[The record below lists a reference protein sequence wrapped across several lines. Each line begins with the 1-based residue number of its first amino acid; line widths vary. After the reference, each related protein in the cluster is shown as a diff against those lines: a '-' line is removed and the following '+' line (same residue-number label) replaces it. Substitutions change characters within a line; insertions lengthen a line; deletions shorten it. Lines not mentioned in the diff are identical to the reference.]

1 MASTAQKY
9 NTLNGTNVSNTPDT
23 LLFPSDLLTEGQ
35 NGACMTLFINTV
47 KNGTTKLNITGSNP
61 SNVTPTVTSAYGQI
75 PILNVES
82 RSLSGSKK
90 IESFSNTYIRSNQ
103 TITLPM
109 PRTLDLSSKTS
120 WSKVDFNSTAG
131 VLDQVSD
138 YSKSIAG
145 GAGLA
150 KRLAMNTVGS
160 VAEKQGIKGSKD
172 LVEFGEGSIAN
183 NYAETLFKGVSNR
196 SFSWQFTL
204 TPRNMEEART
214 IDNMLRMLRFHHLPE
229 FDANVG
235 NGNAYLLYP
244 SSFDIVFW
252 LDGSPN
258 PWIPRISTCALTS
271 IDCNYHSSGYIRMK
285 DGSPQSYTL
294 NLQFDELMALNK
306 SLASTLD
313 SSGTSF

>member
-9 NTLNGTNVSNTPDT
+9 NTLNGTNVSNTSDT
-23 LLFPSDLLTEGQ
+23 ILFPSDLLTEGQ
-35 NGACMTLFINTV
+35 NGVCMTLFINTIR
-47 KNGTTKLNITGSNP
+47 NGTAKLNVTGSQPANA
-61 SNVTPTVTSAYGQI
+61 TPALASAYGQI

-82 RSLSGSKK
+82 RNLSGSKK

-109 PRTLDLSSKTS
+109 PRSLDFSNKAKWT
-120 WSKVDFNSTAG
+120 KVDLNPAASG
-131 VLDQVSD
+131 LDQISD
-138 YSKSIAG
+138 MSKGKA
-145 GAGLA
+145 ALA
-150 KRLAMNTVGS
+150 KRFDFNAVGS
-160 VAEKQGIKGSKD
+160 FAEVVGVKGSKD
-172 LVEFGEGSIAN
+172 LVEFGHGSIAN
-183 NYAETLFKGVSNR
+183 NYAETLFKGVENR
-196 SFSWQFTL
+196 SFSWQFIL
-204 TPRNMEEART
+204 TPRNMEEAQT

-229 FDANVG
+229 FDANIG

-252 LDGSPN
+252 LDSKPN

-271 IDCNYHSSGYIRMK
+271 IDCNYHNAGYIRMK

-294 NLQFDELMALNK
+294 NLTFNELQSLNK
-306 SLASTLD
+306 AMVGKTD